1 MRLFL
6 ISLLSL
12 FFLSGCEEKD
22 PAEEFIGK
30 CIGKWNFVGHQRGIV
45 IQKDGK
51 GFIFS
56 TSEVRT
62 TPFTWTLEEDSGG
75 PFLKTGGARVGLH
88 DLRFDGSYL
97 KSSSNAQYRFER
109 AK

>member
-22 PAEEFIGK
+22 PAKEFIGK
-30 CIGKWNFVGHQRGIV
+30 WNTVGLTQAGIV

-51 GFIFS
+51 GFIFTTGTQAFTRI
-56 TSEVRT
+56 TS
-62 TPFTWTLEEDSGG
+62 FTWTLKEDSEGAFLDTHG
-75 PFLKTGGARVGLH
+75 PYVPLR

-97 KSSSNAQYRFER
+97 KSGHNDGYRFER

>member
-1 MRLFL
+1 MRFFL

-30 CIGKWNFVGHQRGIV
+30 WNYVGHQKGIV

-51 GFIFS
+51 GFMFGYS
-56 TSEVRT
+56 DYGTL
-62 TPFTWTLEEDSGG
+62 PFTWTLEEDSGG
-75 PFLKTGGARVGLH
+75 PFLDIKERARGLH
-88 DLRFDGSYL
+88 ELRFDGAYL
-97 KSSSNAQYRFER
+97 KSSHSYGSKSRIFER

>member
-22 PAEEFIGK
+22 KDPAEEFIGK
-30 CIGKWNFVGHQRGIV
+30 WNEVAIPQKGIV
-45 IQKDGK
+45 IQKDGT
-51 GFIFS
+51 GFFFDGSGDRSWIRS
-56 TSEVRT
+56 
-62 TPFTWTLEEDSGG
+62 FTWTLKEDSEGA
-75 PFLKTGGARVGLH
+75 FLDTGRSE
-88 DLRFDGSYL
+88 LRFDGSYL
-97 KSSSNAQYRFER
+97 KTESGIYKSRYER

>member
-30 CIGKWNFVGHQRGIV
+30 WNFVGHQNGIV

-51 GFIFS
+51 GFIFR
-56 TSEVRT
+56 TSDVRT
-62 TPFTWTLEEDSGG
+62 TPFTWTLKEDSDGA
-75 PFLKTGGARVGLH
+75 FLKTDIYVY

-97 KSSSNAQYRFER
+97 KSNHNDQYRFER

>member
-22 PAEEFIGK
+22 PAVEF
-30 CIGKWNFVGHQRGIV
+30 IGKWNFIGHQRGIV

-56 TSEVRT
+56 TSDVGTR
-62 TPFTWTLEEDSGG
+62 PFTWTLKEDSDGA
-75 PFLKTGGARVGLH
+75 FLKTNTARLH

-97 KSSSNAQYRFER
+97 KSNHNDQYRFER